1 MFTWISSISR
11 LPRAGFLARALALG
25 ACLVVLPGCFGEE
38 RGALGFL
45 SSGKEDKNAPRDVL
59 RKVELYDGEV
69 VVRGPDG
76 YCIDR
81 KTMRRQSTA
90 GFVLLASCE
99 SLSGV
104 RGSEVEPVVMTVSV
118 LPDTAGLPRP
128 SPADVARSLRGAEVL
143 KAHQV
148 GEVAMVQFA
157 TGGAGILAQGDPRH
171 WRGAM
176 TLNGH
181 LLGFALY
188 ARRGSDLA
196 GEEGRAM
203 LSELARVIR
212 QETPPRAQ

>member
-1 MFTWISSISR
+1 M
-11 LPRAGFLARALALG
+11 LAFGVALA
-25 ACLVVLPGCFGEE
+25 ALPGCFGEE

-45 SSGKEDKNAPRDVL
+45 SSGKEDDAPRDVL
-59 RKVELYDGEV
+59 RMVELYDGEV
-69 VVRGPDG
+69 VVRGPAG

-81 KTMRRQSTA
+81 KTLRRQSNA

-128 SPADVARSLRGAEVL
+128 SPEDVARSLRGAEVL
-143 KAHQV
+143 KAHEV

-157 TGGAGILAQGDPRH
+157 TGGAGILKEGDPRH

-196 GEEGRAM
+196 GDEGREM
-203 LSELARVIR
+203 LSELARRIR
-212 QETPPRAQ
+212 SATPPRAQ